1 MAASNTVEIRIIGK
15 NEAGN
20 VIAEVNGQVGEL
32 GTQSKTTAAGGMTDL
47 LSALTLAQQ
56 AFSIVS
62 DAIVGSINEMVEY
75 SNSVQDTAMML
86 GITNEE
92 ASTLIQVADD
102 ARISV
107 GELTTAFRNAAQD
120 GITPNLETLVQL
132 GEQYKAIEDPA
143 ERLAFVMDTFG
154 ARGSAMA
161 RILSLSSEEIANMA
175 AEAKEAGLVMDDA
188 MVENAEDAR
197 LAMDSMN
204 DSVTG
209 LKLAFAGLAG
219 PTFSAVTD
227 SLASGVRSMTDYV
240 GATKM
245 LNDAVAAGIVTQ
257 EQVNDLY
264 RENWLTGTDL
274 AAAQEFLA
282 QATGEVTDA
291 VEEQIDAIE
300 DQATEARA
308 AVPPF
313 ENYSGAVMDAG
324 EAAAYWAAQAES
336 STGANTSLKIAISDL
351 SGEYSEAALM
361 AGLLDDSL
369 GALSDSMI
377 QQQQD
382 AALLALLTGELSMA
396 EYQARMESID
406 SVAVMADMVTALE
419 DGTIGRLD
427 YLAAMSDGIVTQAE
441 FDAALERNAAGI
453 VQNTDVMNNMDA
465 ALVSGAIDQANY
477 AALISDG
484 IVTQE
489 ELDAA
494 IATNIKSYNHMATAS
509 EDAASEVVLSADA
522 MASGLA
528 PTADQISGILNNLN
542 QIDGMDIEANVT
554 ITTTGGGGIDLGSLV
569 GMEAAS
575 GANFVVPDGYPNDS
589 FPLMVESGEHV
600 QVTPA
605 GMDTGA
611 PGRTYTVN
619 IYDALAAKMWMEQ
632 QRVQELAG
640 FEELMG

>member
-20 VIAEVNGQVGEL
+20 IIAEVNGQVGEL

-107 GELTTAFRNAAQD
+107 GELTTAFRNAAKD
-120 GITPNLETLVQL
+120 GITPNLETLIQL
-132 GEQYKAIEDPA
+132 GDQYKAIEDPA

-154 ARGSAMA
+154 ARGTAMA
-161 RILSLSSEEIANMA
+161 RILELSSEEIANMA
-175 AEAKEAGLVMDDA
+175 AEAEAAGLIMDDE
-188 MVENAEDAR
+188 MVAGAEDAR

-204 DSVTG
+204 DSVSG
-209 LKLAFAGLAG
+209 LKLAFAGLVG
-219 PTFSAVTD
+219 PGFAAFTDGAAALVRAV
-227 SLASGVRSMTDYV
+227 S
-240 GATKM
+240 
-245 LNDAVAAGIVTQ
+245 GIVQ
-257 EQVNDLY
+257 ENAKTTNSVMDLGLSLGELY
-264 RENWLTGTDL
+264 GETWEVIYTDRTWQDVITENTT
-274 AAAQEFLA
+274 AVEAEAEA
-282 QATGEVTDA
+282 VIETTDA
-291 VEEQIDAIE
+291 ITEQAD
-300 DQATEARA
+300 EARA

-382 AALLALLTGELSMA
+382 AALLALLTGDLTMA

-419 DGTIGRLD
+419 NGTIGRLD

-441 FDAALERNAAGI
+441 FDAALARNAEGLI
-453 VQNTDVMNNMDA
+453 QNVEVMNSLDA
-465 ALVSGAIDQANY
+465 ALRSGTIDQGAYN
-477 AALISDG
+477 AMIADG
-484 IVTQE
+484 VVSQG

-494 IATNIKSYNHMATAS
+494 IAESIKNFNHMATAS
-509 EDAASEVVLSADA
+509 DAAASDVVLSAGA
-522 MASGLA
+522 MADGLA

-542 QIDGMDIEANVT
+542 SIDGMDIEANVT
-554 ITTTGGGGIDLGSLV
+554 ITTTGGGGIDLGRVV
-569 GMEAAS
+569 GMRAAN
-575 GANFVVPDGYPNDS
+575 GVNFVVPDGYPNDS
-589 FPLMVESGEHV
+589 FPLMVETGEHV
-600 QVTPA
+600 EVTPA
-605 GMDTGA
+605 GMDGG
-611 PGRTYTVN
+611 PGKTYTVN
-619 IYDALAAKMWMEQ
+619 IYDALAARMFLEQ
-632 QRVQELAG
+632 QRTEELAG
-640 FEELMG
+640 LEELMG

>member
-1 MAASNTVEIRIIGK
+1 
-15 NEAGN
+15 
-20 VIAEVNGQVGEL
+20 
-32 GTQSKTTAAGGMTDL
+32 
-47 LSALTLAQQ
+47 
-56 AFSIVS
+56 
-62 DAIVGSINEMVEY
+62 
-75 SNSVQDTAMML
+75 
-86 GITNEE
+86 
-92 ASTLIQVADD
+92 
-102 ARISV
+102 
-107 GELTTAFRNAAQD
+107 
-120 GITPNLETLVQL
+120 
-132 GEQYKAIEDPA
+132 
-143 ERLAFVMDTFG
+143 MDTFG